1 MGHSVL
7 YCLIQGRESI
17 WQLLSNRCRMRYTRH
32 TYRKDNKLI
41 NSLLIY
47 LRWNKVWVLVAVS
60 AFAIIFYFRL
70 VLKNNLQTM
79 TTKHNATT
87 AQQVSINKRSNN
99 IVLYVLGSLISQ
111 GTIVKISQ
119 IKNNSF
125 IKYLF

>member
-1 MGHSVL
+1 
-7 YCLIQGRESI
+7 
-17 WQLLSNRCRMRYTRH
+17 
-32 TYRKDNKLI
+32 
-41 NSLLIY
+41 
-47 LRWNKVWVLVAVS
+47 
-60 AFAIIFYFRL
+60 
-70 VLKNNLQTM
+70 M

-99 IVLYVLGSLISQ
+99 IVIYVLGSLISQ